1 MKNQNSMNRSSIRGI
16 SLSVVIIF
24 SMILILIPNNSYAD
38 EIDAKG
44 IGLDETVIITLENN
58 SKENIKTVRMW
69 LGENLNFKSFKTEK
83 GWVGDKTPQGVII
96 FTSSETIKI
105 GESVKFGIKTD
116 EVDPIINWKALD
128 EKDQIIKTGVV
139 KSSKLSIVNQN
150 PTIISNENYENSG
163 TSIFSDSTF
172 RIIPDKPNSDS
183 TIRVTGDQFGSNQK
197 FEFYIDSQKLGNF
210 ITDEQ
215 GHFITT
221 MQIPNLQKQ
230 ERVDFKIISYDGAE
244 KKLSIRVGEDE
255 NRIPNTQN
263 FKLTVEGIPNISN
276 RGDIIEIFGKG
287 IPNTA
292 ITAKII
298 DPTNNAINTRIAEV
312 DNAGNWK
319 IEDGINIPYDAV
331 FGKYGVIVDDGRN
344 QILKNWEVKTD
355 KTILIKSAKIMFD
368 AGDLIKLNGTVLPNK
383 ILELILEDSFGDE
396 MASEIVEVDE
406 SGFVEFQYQSIEN
419 DDKEGTWT
427 LIATQEKIKEFIYF
441 GYDELPIIPIN
452 IEFDKSNYQTSE
464 DATISF
470 IGKPSEKLTMIII
483 TPAGN
488 ILGNDIIIQLRAD
501 GKGEHNLELKSFS
514 SGIYTAVVKKGNSQH
529 SETFSVGLQTGSGNI
544 EAQITQTE
552 YQVGERILV
561 LGNTN
566 PNSLL
571 EGVLIDPNGIEI
583 KRLEIASNNVGIF
596 TEERFKIPVK
606 GTTGLWK
613 IVISSGSNSKPIEFN
628 VFSTEISRGM
638 IVTVPEKV
646 EQGDLIKISIIAS
659 HKTSITIE
667 IVDESGNII
676 DKTLTCNTT
685 KEFICETF
693 WPVPK
698 DMALG
703 KYIIKVND
711 AISSGQATVEIISN

>member
-16 SLSVVIIF
+16 SLSAVIIF

-183 TIRVTGDQFGSNQK
+183 TIRVTGDQFGANQK
-197 FEFYIDSQKLGNF
+197 FEFYVDLQKLGNF

-244 KKLSIRVGEDE
+244 KKLSIRLGEDE

-263 FKLTVEGIPNISN
+263 FKLTVEGIQNIYN

-298 DPTNNAINTRIAEV
+298 DPTNNAINTRVAEV
-312 DNAGNWK
+312 DNTGN
-319 IEDGINIPYDAV
+319 
-331 FGKYGVIVDDGRN
+331 
-344 QILKNWEVKTD
+344 
-355 KTILIKSAKIMFD
+355 
-368 AGDLIKLNGTVLPNK
+368 
-383 ILELILEDSFGDE
+383 
-396 MASEIVEVDE
+396 
-406 SGFVEFQYQSIEN
+406 
-419 DDKEGTWT
+419 
-427 LIATQEKIKEFIYF
+427 
-441 GYDELPIIPIN
+441 
-452 IEFDKSNYQTSE
+452 
-464 DATISF
+464 
-470 IGKPSEKLTMIII
+470 
-483 TPAGN
+483 
-488 ILGNDIIIQLRAD
+488 
-501 GKGEHNLELKSFS
+501 
-514 SGIYTAVVKKGNSQH
+514 
-529 SETFSVGLQTGSGNI
+529 
-544 EAQITQTE
+544 
-552 YQVGERILV
+552 
-561 LGNTN
+561 
-566 PNSLL
+566 
-571 EGVLIDPNGIEI
+571 
-583 KRLEIASNNVGIF
+583 
-596 TEERFKIPVK
+596 
-606 GTTGLWK
+606 
-613 IVISSGSNSKPIEFN
+613 
-628 VFSTEISRGM
+628 
-638 IVTVPEKV
+638 
-646 EQGDLIKISIIAS
+646 
-659 HKTSITIE
+659 
-667 IVDESGNII
+667 
-676 DKTLTCNTT
+676 
-685 KEFICETF
+685 
-693 WPVPK
+693 
-698 DMALG
+698 
-703 KYIIKVND
+703 
-711 AISSGQATVEIISN
+711 